1 MAEKNGTRGI
11 KIVRWVGRVLS
22 GLAAGLILLFF
33 LGEGLDEG
41 FGPLLQM
48 TVRETVMMVAFFAL
62 WLGLILGWKWELAGA
77 LFTIGGLVTFYVL
90 DYLFS
95 GTFPRG
101 PYFLI
106 FSSPA
111 LIFLYCGLRSRRTSQ
126 PRSA

>member
-1 MAEKNGTRGI
+1 MAEKKGTRGI
-11 KIVRWVGRVLS
+11 KIVRWVGRLSS

-41 FGPLLQM
+41 FSPFLRM
-48 TVRETVMMVAFFAL
+48 TARESVMMVAFAAL
-62 WLGLILGWKWELAGA
+62 WLGLLLGWKWELAGA
-77 LFTIGGLVTFYVL
+77 LLTIGGLAAFYLL

-101 PYFLI
+101 PYFFI

-111 LIFLYCGLRSRRTSQ
+111 LAFLYCGLRGREMSKTK
-126 PRSA
+126 